1 MEANLTPYS
10 KLFSTFIKNLH
21 MEKTVTE
28 AIAYRRSC
36 RVYKDMPIDAEKVKQ
51 CLQNAVLAPNS
62 SNLQLW
68 EFYHITNKETLKR
81 LSIACFNQNA
91 AKTAQQLVVIVAR
104 KDLWRKRVKA
114 NLNYIDQTY
123 NQPNLSEK
131 DQNRKNMA
139 TNYYKKIIPM
149 AYVEFLGIL
158 GFLKYV
164 IFQTVGMFRP
174 IYREVRNSDMRIVAH
189 KSAGLAAQ
197 NFMISMAAIGYDTCP
212 MEGSDT
218 LRIKKILNL
227 QRVAEITMVIGCG
240 IRDEK
245 GVYGSRF
252 RVPFEEVYHA
262 V

>member
-1 MEANLTPYS
+1 
-10 KLFSTFIKNLH
+10 
-21 MEKTVTE
+21 MEKTVSE
-28 AIAYRRSC
+28 AIAYRRSV
-36 RVYKDMPIDAEKVKQ
+36 RVYKDAPIDTAKVKQ
-51 CLQNAVLAPNS
+51 CLQNAALAPNS

-68 EFYHITNKETLKR
+68 EFYHISNKETLKR
-81 LSIACFNQNA
+81 LSVACFNQNA
-91 AKTAQQLVVIVAR
+91 AETAQQLVVVVTR

-123 NQPNLSEK
+123 NKPNLSEREK
-131 DQNRKNMA
+131 NRKNMA
-139 TNYYKKIIPM
+139 TNYYKKIIPT

-158 GFLKYV
+158 GILKYA
-164 IFQTVGMFRP
+164 IFQIIGLFRP
-174 IYREVRNSDMRIVAH
+174 IYRQVRNSDMRIVAH

-218 LRIKKILNL
+218 LRVKQILNIP
-227 QRVAEITMVIGCG
+227 RSAEINMIIGCG

-252 RVPFEEVYHA
+252 RVPFEEVYKSI
-262 V
+262 